1 MSLAD
6 LGRRAVACKH
16 WRFMDGMLTTCG
28 LRVVDGGRDYV
39 IGHRP
44 GATRD
49 GGGWYDGPSE
59 GFLPDLTDPA
69 TLGCLLHLVRQ
80 AWPDEWHKH
89 VVPMWNGRDGWAVG
103 CIGSGHKLTLL
114 ATPDGRIVGLGNT
127 EAEALV
133 AALEAAP

>member
-1 MSLAD
+1 MSLDD

-59 GFLPDLTDPA
+59 SFLPDLFDPA
-69 TLGCLLHLVRQ
+69 TLGCLIALVRE
-80 AWPDEWHKH
+80 AWNDYSLCANDAGPYDLMFWH
-89 VVPMWNGRDGWAVG
+89 VYTDDRNVSEG
-103 CIGSGHKLTLL
+103 CQ
-114 ATPDGRIVGLGNT
+114 T